1 MTRAEILDK
10 AKTVVTGQ
18 REQNY
23 GSPEANFGL
32 IGQLWTVYLNHLVTA
47 QDVANMMCLFK
58 IARIRTGRGTEDS
71 YIDAAGYMA
80 CGGEIATADAENA
93 KSKDYLKMATDAMK
107 SKYSEFLR
115 HAIEE
120 QTEDKHIPAGH
131 IPAGI
136 KNGPFVPS
144 CPPKEGSKCCC
155 TDDIK
160 KIAAENE
167 RKRELLRAI
176 FGTVTVPD
184 ESGDESEAEAD
195 SIADIVKELREISD
209 NLYRVAHDLHDLE
222 EDEDE

>member
-107 SKYSEFLR
+107 SKYLKFLQD
-115 HAIEE
+115 AIEE
-120 QTEDKHIPAGH
+120 RTEDKHIPAG
-131 IPAGI
+131 I
-136 KNGPFVPS
+136 NNRPFVPS
-144 CPPKEGSKCCC
+144 YPPKEAAKCCC

-167 RKRELLRAI
+167 KKYELLRAI
-176 FGTVTVPD
+176 FGTVAVPD
-184 ESGDESEAEAD
+184 ESGDESEAEVTN
-195 SIADIVKELREISD
+195 IADIVKELREISD
-209 NLYRVAHDLHDLE
+209 NLYRAAKDLE
-222 EDEDE
+222 KEDEDED